1 MYLPS
6 IRGCEYTKHPSAQ
19 HNAERF
25 VKSFNRVDKLQSHV
39 VTAPNIDIVYV
50 HGLGSQ
56 IGSASTKRPSAW
68 RIAKELEKPDSTV
81 EKSFN
86 RADIFRSH
94 LINVFGLGRNAIPPE
109 NSIGYIA

>member
-1 MYLPS
+1 MYPPS

-25 VKSFNRVDKLQSHV
+25 VKSFNRVDKLQNHV
-39 VTAPNIDIVYV
+39 VTAPNIDVVYV

-68 RIAKELEKPDSTV
+68 RIAKEFGKPDSTV

-86 RADIFRSH
+86 QAGLFRSH
-94 LINVFGLGRNAIPPE
+94 LINVFDLGRNDIPPE
-109 NSIGYIA
+109 NSIDYIS